1 MLAPESSIPS
11 DLFPLMSLKPWYDVI
26 KPRAEMRDLGRAL
39 DAGEFAVHLDEVRDG
54 RARADYQKP
63 EVFFSKTFLAANL
76 LDLSSQVVRR
86 LSGEAEGTSSVFNL
100 ATQFGGGKT
109 HALTLLWHLAT
120 SGPQAAV
127 WTGVPDI
134 IKRAGT
140 GAVPKANVAVF
151 VGTEFDSIA
160 GRGGDD
166 GTPKRYTPWGEIA
179 WQLRGQEGFEIVAEH
194 DAQRTA
200 PGGDVVR
207 KVLGDQP
214 TLIMMDELMN
224 YVSRFR
230 AQRLGD
236 QFYNFLHILTE
247 NLGPRSVLVVSVP
260 ASELE
265 MTQEDH
271 DDYNRI
277 TKMLNRKGRAI
288 PMTAGSET
296 AEIIRR
302 RLFEWTTPVGAH
314 GRVLLPKEATAICKA
329 QAEWFL
335 QNQGLMTG
343 TLQVEHAQAEFE
355 RCYPFHPALLSVFE
369 RKWQV
374 VPKFQQTRGVLKL
387 LAMWVARAYSEGTKK
402 LHKDPIITL
411 GTAPLEDS
419 IFRREVFAQL
429 GNDKVEAAVITD
441 IAGQPGA
448 HAVRL
453 DQEAHEAVRKARL
466 HQQVASVIFFESNG
480 GTVKA
485 EATTTEIRFAVGAPG
500 IELGEL
506 ETVLEA
512 LSDACYYLTIEKK
525 AYRFSIRENLNKRFA
540 DRKAVVPSAQV
551 DEMIRKAVEQEFKPR
566 SDVDRVFF
574 KAKSGDVPD
583 KQRITFVIGSPEQ
596 GADNEATAMKYADE
610 IIRQAGNS
618 SRTFKSA
625 VVVVLPDQTA
635 PLYESARRALAWET
649 IWNEVGEDLDHQQQT
664 LTKENIAKAK
674 RDLRDAV
681 WRAYKHVF
689 LLDKDNVVKR
699 HDMGTPTHG
708 SADSPIGA
716 ILEPLHTLDVF
727 SRTITPAQLIKNWP
741 PAFQEWPLP
750 SVRDAFYASPAF
762 PRVLNPEAIKD
773 AISKGVSDG
782 RLGYAEVKSDG
793 TWDRLRFEES
803 TPPSEISF
811 SDGAVLVTKETAKA
825 WLESKKQPVSI
836 EPEPTPL
843 PSPSQGSDET
853 VTTPTGGADPTQPG
867 GQTLVQ
873 PELFNSIEWEGDIPP
888 QKWMM
893 FYNKVLAK
901 LTVGSGLKLTV
912 KVDASPE
919 GGISKAKLQE
929 TKHAL
934 QELGLIVEVKTK

>member
-1 MLAPESSIPS
+1 
-11 DLFPLMSLKPWYDVI
+11 MSLKPWYDVI

-63 EVFFSKTFLAANL
+63 EIFFSKTFLAANL

-120 SGPQAAV
+120 SGPQASV

-151 VGTEFDSIA
+151 VGTEFDSLA

-179 WQLRGQEGFEIVAEH
+179 WQLRGQEGFDLVAEH

-230 AQRLGD
+230 PQKLGD

-302 RLFEWTTPVGAH
+302 RLFEWTTPVGNH

-343 TLQVEHAQAEFE
+343 TIQAEHAQNEFE

-441 IAGQPGA
+441 IAGQQGA

-453 DQEAHEAVRKARL
+453 DQEAHDAVRKARL

-485 EATTTEIRFAVGAPG
+485 EATTTEIRFAVGGPG

-540 DRKAVVPSAQV
+540 DRKAVVPSTQV

-596 GADNEATAMKYADE
+596 GADNEVTAMKYAE
-610 IIRQAGNS
+610 EVIRHAGNS

-689 LLDKDNVVKR
+689 LLDKDNTVKR

-716 ILEPLHTLDVF
+716 ILDPLHTLDIF

-773 AISKGVSDG
+773 AIAKGVSDG
-782 RLGYAEVKSDG
+782 RLGYVEVKADG

-803 TPPSEISF
+803 TPASEVTF
-811 SDGAVLVTKETAKA
+811 SDGAVLVTKEAAKA
-825 WLESKKQPVSI
+825 WREAQKKPVPAPPPSTDGA
-836 EPEPTPL
+836 EVTPPL
-843 PSPSQGSDET
+843 PAPVQVIG
-853 VTTPTGGADPTQPG
+853 QPMI
-867 GQTLVQ
+867 Q
-873 PELFNSIEWEGDIPP
+873 PELFNTIEWEGDIPP

-929 TKHAL
+929 TKNAL
-934 QELGLIVEVKTK
+934 QELGLPFEVKAS